1 MFKKVKVLTVYITG
15 FVILRF
21 LKIEKNAE
29 FIQAIL
35 MFSSIAFGVTMTFM
49 TAFFNSRLAS
59 ELYHNPKHQY
69 EKTTDL
75 NIVTDYLHKNLYSF
89 LHLFIIASLLLLFP
103 RNLKQEIVLPF
114 FPWDSK
120 WEFHFYWDVLLWY
133 FFLIFVFNIIFQ
145 MYGFINNL
153 IKLLRLNS
161 VHFS

>member
-1 MFKKVKVLTVYITG
+1 MFKKIRVLAIYITG
-15 FVILRF
+15 FVILWF
-21 LKIEKNAE
+21 LKIEKNTE

-49 TAFFNSRLAS
+49 TAFFNSKLAS

-75 NIVTDYLHKNLYSF
+75 NIVTDYLLKYLYSF

-103 RNLKQEIVLPF
+103 SNLKQEIVLPF
-114 FPWDSK
+114 FSWDSK

-133 FFLIFVFNIIFQ
+133 FFLIFVSNIIFQ
-145 MYGFINNL
+145 IYSFINNL
-153 IKLLRLNS
+153 VKLLRLNS
-161 VHFS
+161 VHFL